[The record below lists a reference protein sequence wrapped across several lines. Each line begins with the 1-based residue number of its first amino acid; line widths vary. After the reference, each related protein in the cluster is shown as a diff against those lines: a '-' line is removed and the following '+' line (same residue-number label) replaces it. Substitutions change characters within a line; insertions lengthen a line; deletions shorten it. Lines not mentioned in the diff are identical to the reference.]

1 MNGYLFLYYKRTTG
15 MYGPDSTGNIVAGNR
30 CFVEKAA
37 INISIQKRNTIK
49 HAEQYWRHLCESK
62 LGNTDIIDKKGRAH
76 IIAEYHQIGAFLSG
90 NVLMC
95 HQFGNHFGTHGKA
108 AQISHKNCIGAI

>member
-1 MNGYLFLYYKRTTG
+1 MDTCFCITREAPVCTDRTAPEILWLET
-15 MYGPDSTGNIVAGNR
+15 
-30 CFVEKAA
+30 FVEKAA

-49 HAEQYWRHLCESK
+49 HAEQYWRHFCESK